1 MCPGIED
8 AAVVGVPAGG
18 SGSGVE
24 SAGDVGSEVPRA
36 YLVKKKGRKIEERH
50 IHDWM
55 RERLA
60 KYKMLD
66 GGIVW
71 VEAVPKNASGK
82 ILKREVRE
90 MAKREMGAKL

>member
-1 MCPGIED
+1 
-8 AAVVGVPAGG
+8 
-18 SGSGVE
+18 
-24 SAGDVGSEVPRA
+24 
-36 YLVKKKGRKIEERH
+36 
-50 IHDWM
+50 M